1 MVNLRAWWKICLL
14 SCDLGADMPR
24 PGRRRFRFGLLQ
36 LAVLLLAGS
45 RGSAQVVSG
54 LAVLSPNREPAAGVV
69 VELLDSAGTTRVT
82 WTFSDENGRFLFRGV
97 GRGPFVLRARRI
109 GVRPVRL
116 PIVLGAADI
125 SLVLPMV
132 SVPLSL
138 PPVVARD
145 ARSCNSR
152 PDSGLALGTLWNDA
166 ESALLAASITRRSSA
181 NQFAITDYTRDFDFK
196 TSELEAVALNE
207 VRSSG
212 ARPWT
217 SIPAS
222 QLRRKGFV
230 VLDRDSATFIA
241 PDVETLVS
249 RDFIESH
256 CFELGSRRQASDS
269 LIGIDFTPAGA
280 PKHPEVRGTIWLD
293 GATHELRSVDFHYVH
308 LGLSGADSAAGGRVR
323 FAPIG
328 TGGWIVTDWFVQA
341 PVLRLAIDRPLDASA
356 PDRLRVSGSTLR
368 EVRGSGGVLW
378 SRPVSA
384 VEIRV
389 TSGSRRRPLGT
400 NQATAYVVGSD
411 RRASTDSNGVVSF
424 SNLVDGA
431 YLVDVGT
438 RELDVLGWARRR
450 VRVDIDS
457 RHPRKTLD
465 VEVES
470 PLTAAR
476 AVCGADAAL
485 LGDATGV
492 IVGRVTDGVMPIA
505 GRGVRV
511 TWVGGAKG
519 SAALPV
525 VSRATQTMAG
535 DGRFIVC
542 VVPRDQPIQIRI
554 EGVPTSTTTQLA
566 RNQVV
571 AIVELTVGR

>member
-1 MVNLRAWWKICLL
+1 MFLVA
-14 SCDLGADMPR
+14 A
-24 PGRRRFRFGLLQ
+24 
-36 LAVLLLAGS
+36 S

-54 LAVLSPNREPAAGVV
+54 QAVLSPNQEPAAGVV
-69 VELLDSAGTTRVT
+69 VELLDSAGTARVA
-82 WTFSDENGRFLFRGV
+82 WTFSDEQGRFLFRDV

-116 PIVLGAADI
+116 PIVLGAADT
-125 SLVLPMV
+125 SLVLRMV

-181 NQFAITDYTRDFDFK
+181 NQFAIADYTRDFDFR
-196 TSELEAVALNE
+196 TGELEAVALKDA
-207 VRSSG
+207 RSSG
-212 ARPWT
+212 ARPWM

-222 QLRRKGFV
+222 QLRRNGFV
-230 VLDRDSATFIA
+230 VIGRDSATFIA

-256 CFELGSRRQASDS
+256 CFELGSHHPASDS

-293 GATHELRSVDFHYVH
+293 RATHELRSVDFHYVH
-308 LGLSGADSAAGGRVR
+308 LEISGADTAAGGQVK
-323 FAPIG
+323 FAPLG

-341 PVLRLAIDRPLDASA
+341 PVLRSAIDRPLDAGA
-356 PDRLRVSGSTLR
+356 PDRLRVSGSMLR
-368 EVRGSGGVLW
+368 EVRGGGAVLW
-378 SRPVSA
+378 SRPVST

-389 TSGSRRRPLGT
+389 ASGLRRRPLGS
-400 NQATAYVVGSD
+400 NQATAYFVGSD
-411 RRASTDSNGVVSF
+411 RRASTDSSGVLSF

-457 RHPRKTLD
+457 RQPRKTVD

-492 IVGRVTDGVMPIA
+492 IVGRVTDGATPAA
-505 GRGVRV
+505 GRGIRV
-511 TWVGGAKG
+511 TWVD
-519 SAALPV
+519 AANRAAGLPV

-542 VVPRDQPIQIRI
+542 GVPRDQPIQIRV
-554 EGVPTSTTTQLA
+554 EGEPASTMTQLA
-566 RNQVV
+566 RDQVV